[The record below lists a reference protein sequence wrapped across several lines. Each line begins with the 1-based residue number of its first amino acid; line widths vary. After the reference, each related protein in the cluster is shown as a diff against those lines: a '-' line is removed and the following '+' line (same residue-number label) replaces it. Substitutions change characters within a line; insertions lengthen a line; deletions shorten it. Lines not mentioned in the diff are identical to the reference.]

1 LFVPYA
7 AGAQSPAF
15 PPPIQED
22 RLANGLRVV
31 LAPDD
36 SVSDVSLVVRYEAG
50 HGDDPDGREGLA
62 HVTEHVV
69 FGAFRHGAHAK
80 LLLQAGATNLNAH
93 TSFDA
98 TWFEETVPP
107 EALDLAL
114 WLEGARMATATDDV
128 DEAEVVRER
137 TVAGH
142 EYRQYGG
149 GHEFGWLFELEFDE
163 LFPEW
168 HPYHFARDAL
178 GALDRIR
185 PTDVRAFARTW
196 YGPNNASLVLAGR
209 FDAGRALDLVK
220 RYFGPISRGPVPPR
234 PILPPIPAPGNLWLD
249 VEARVTHPM
258 ATMAWRGP
266 MADTPE
272 DRAITVAAE
281 ALTASPGGLARR
293 FVNDDAGALRIT
305 VREMSATAGSA
316 FAVSIEPTAGVS
328 LADLLP
334 KVQAAIAAFPDQLA
348 EVDLARLK
356 KRMSDQRLLGLETS
370 MGRALRLAGSHR
382 GAAWGIDEYDRVDRA
397 SVVDSMR
404 RFLAPEQRVT
414 MVVRPATRQL
424 FGVPAV
430 LLHRDR
436 MAR

>member
-1 LFVPYA
+1 
-7 AGAQSPAF
+7 
-15 PPPIQED
+15 
-22 RLANGLRVV
+22 
-31 LAPDD
+31 
-36 SVSDVSLVVRYEAG
+36 
-50 HGDDPDGREGLA
+50 
-62 HVTEHVV
+62 
-69 FGAFRHGAHAK
+69 
-80 LLLQAGATNLNAH
+80 
-93 TSFDA
+93 
-98 TWFEETVPP
+98 
-107 EALDLAL
+107 
-114 WLEGARMATATDDV
+114 
-128 DEAEVVRER
+128 
-137 TVAGH
+137 
-142 EYRQYGG
+142 
-149 GHEFGWLFELEFDE
+149 
-163 LFPEW
+163 
-168 HPYHFARDAL
+168 
-178 GALDRIR
+178 
-185 PTDVRAFARTW
+185 
-196 YGPNNASLVLAGR
+196 
-209 FDAGRALDLVK
+209 
-220 RYFGPISRGPVPPR
+220 
-234 PILPPIPAPGNLWLD
+234 
-249 VEARVTHPM
+249 
-258 ATMAWRGP
+258 
-266 MADTPE
+266 
-272 DRAITVAAE
+272 
-281 ALTASPGGLARR
+281 
-293 FVNDDAGALRIT
+293 VNDDAGALRIT